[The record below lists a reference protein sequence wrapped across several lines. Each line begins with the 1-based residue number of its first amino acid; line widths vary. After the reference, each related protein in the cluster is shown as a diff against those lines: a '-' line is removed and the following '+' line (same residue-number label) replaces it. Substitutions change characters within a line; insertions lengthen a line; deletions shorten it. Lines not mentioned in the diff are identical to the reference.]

1 MQATI
6 NKLQEELKEKELV
19 AAKQLEEKD
28 LEIAD
33 LKKTKKE
40 IVVEKS
46 TTPPQETKSQLKRA
60 FTQRQSLELKNS
72 ISSNTTNPP

>member
-1 MQATI
+1 M
-6 NKLQEELKEKELV
+6 KEKELI
-19 AAKQLEEKD
+19 AAQQLEKKD

-46 TTPPQETKSQLKRA
+46 NTPPQEPKSQLKRA
-60 FTQRQSLELKNS
+60 FTQRQSLELKSS
-72 ISSNTTNPP
+72 ISKTTNPP

>member
-19 AAKQLEEKD
+19 AAQQLEEKD

-46 TTPPQETKSQLKRA
+46 NTPP
-60 FTQRQSLELKNS
+60 
-72 ISSNTTNPP
+72 